1 MDSSLNTPPK
11 ITVLLPVYNCELYI
25 QTAVE
30 SILNQTFTDFELLII
45 DDASTDAT
53 VAILKKFDDS
63 RIQLIQK
70 PVNSGY
76 TTSLNYGLQL
86 AQGEYIARM
95 DADDISYPERFAK
108 QIAYLETHLEVVV
121 CGTTYKI
128 VDNDKRIALPEQ
140 HDAIKIGLL
149 WGNCIL
155 HPSVMIRKKV
165 IDDFSIL
172 YDTSK
177 EPAEDYAL
185 WVRLLSMG
193 KLHNLQEVLVE
204 YRVYGNQVSRKRA
217 EEQKKNDIATKFQLL
232 QYLEVQWDDNESAFL
247 ERQFGKTELVSFQD
261 LKIFKGIQKKL
272 AIANSTLG
280 FFESKMFSQY
290 LIELEADVLRK
301 CFLKQRRYSPSM
313 YLEYLLSKYKWKA
326 KLPLQQ
332 ELKLGLKS
340 LVFWKTQRSKSK
352 VNPKKTPKNKN
363 IS

>member
-1 MDSSLNTPPK
+1 MYITPK

-30 SILNQTFTDFELLII
+30 SILNQTFTDFEFLII

-53 VAILKKFDDS
+53 VSILKKIDDS

-76 TTSLNYGLQL
+76 TQSLNFGLQL
-86 AQGEYIARM
+86 AKGEYIARM
-95 DADDISYPERFAK
+95 DGDDIIYPERFAK
-108 QIAYLETHLEVVV
+108 QIAYLETHPEVVV

-128 VDNDKRIALPEQ
+128 VGNDKQIALPEQ
-140 HDAIKIGLL
+140 HEAIKIGLL
-149 WGNCIL
+149 WGNCIS

-165 IDDFSIL
+165 VANFSIQ
-172 YDTSK
+172 YETSK
-177 EPAEDYAL
+177 EPAEDYHM
-185 WVRLLSMG
+185 WIQLLAFG
-193 KLHNLQEVLVE
+193 KLYNLPEVLLE

-217 EEQKKNDIATKFQLL
+217 EEQKKSDIAAKFRMFE
-232 QYLEVQWDDNESAFL
+232 YLHIAWNPIEREFL
-247 ERQFGKTELVSFQD
+247 ERQFGKTEVVSFQD
-261 LKIFKGIQKKL
+261 LKIFKQIQKKL
-272 AIANSTLG
+272 EIANISG

-301 CFLKQRRYSPSM
+301 CFLKHRRYSPPM
-313 YLEYLLSKYKWKA
+313 YLEYLLSKYKWTV

-352 VNPKKTPKNKN
+352 VNPKKAPKNKK
-363 IS
+363 